1 MCDESCELYGDIKLI
16 LNEDSYLINLYQRF
30 PVTLDRGQDATIW
43 DNNGKQYIDCM
54 GGYGVAI
61 IGHCNNDVINAIDL
75 QLNKLMV
82 CHMSTYHDSRL
93 QFLSKLNSI
102 APDNLGRIFLS
113 NSGAESIEAALK
125 FSRKY
130 SQKTGVIS
138 MHGGYHG
145 KTFGALSV
153 TYNSKYRKSFSPL
166 LEGIKFV
173 PFGDTSS
180 LNEAIDESIGTVIL
194 EPIQGETGIIMP
206 PEGYVR
212 AVRDIC
218 TEKKIVLIFDEIQ
231 TGLGRTG
238 KMWAGQNWSTVPDI
252 MCIAKGVASGVPTGV
267 TFVKDEIAKCM
278 NLGEHSSTFAGNP
291 ISCSAGSATI
301 DAIING
307 DLVNKASA
315 TGMYFKNR
323 LLELKDKHPIIRDV
337 RGMGMMLALESRF
350 DVRDV
355 LMDGIKNGL
364 LMLYSGRT
372 IIRLLPPLVMK
383 KEQVS
388 KAIEILDVILTEE
401 EKRRNVK
408 R

>member
-1 MCDESCELYGDIKLI
+1 LI
-16 LNEDSYLINLYQRF
+16 TNEDSFLINLYQRF
-30 PVTLDRGQDATIW
+30 PVTVERAQGATIW
-43 DNNGKQYIDCM
+43 DTDGKEYIDCM

-61 IGHCNNDVINAIDL
+61 IGHCNKDVINAITL
-75 QLNKLMV
+75 QMNKLMV
-82 CHMSTYHDSRL
+82 CHMSTYNDSRL

-102 APDNLGRIFLS
+102 APENLSRIFFS

-125 FSRKY
+125 FSRKF
-130 SQKTGVIS
+130 SQKGGIIS
-138 MHGGYHG
+138 MYGGYHG

-153 TYNSKYRKSFSPL
+153 TYNSKYRKSFNPL

-173 PFGDTSS
+173 PFGDISS
-180 LNEAIDESIGTVIL
+180 LIDAIDESIGTVIL
-194 EPIQGETGIIMP
+194 EPIQGESGIIMP
-206 PEGYVR
+206 PDGYVK
-212 AVRDIC
+212 AVREIC
-218 TEKKIVLIFDEIQ
+218 TEKKLVLIFDEIQ

-238 KMWAGQNWSTVPDI
+238 KMWAGQNWTTVPDI
-252 MCIAKGVASGVPTGV
+252 MCIAKGIASGIPTGV

-291 ISCSAGSATI
+291 ITCSAGSATI
-301 DAIING
+301 DTIIKE
-307 DLVNKASA
+307 DLVTKASD
-315 TGMYFKNR
+315 TGTYFKKN
-323 LLELKDKHPIIRDV
+323 LIELKEKHPIIRDV

-350 DVRDV
+350 DIRDI
-355 LMDGIKNGL
+355 LMDGIRNGL

-388 KAIEILDVILTEE
+388 RAIEIMDKILSLE

-408 R
+408 N

>member
-1 MCDESCELYGDIKLI
+1 LYGDFKLI
-16 LNEDSYLINLYQRF
+16 TNEDSFLINLYQRF
-30 PVTLDRGQDATIW
+30 PVTVERAQGATIW
-43 DNNGKQYIDCM
+43 DTDGKEYIDCM

-61 IGHCNNDVINAIDL
+61 IGHCNKDVINAITL
-75 QLNKLMV
+75 QMNKLMV
-82 CHMSTYHDSRL
+82 CHMSTYNDSRL

-102 APDNLGRIFLS
+102 APENLSRIFFS

-125 FSRKY
+125 FSRKF
-130 SQKTGVIS
+130 SQKGGIIS
-138 MHGGYHG
+138 MYGGYHG

-153 TYNSKYRKSFSPL
+153 TYNSKYRKSFNPL

-173 PFGDTSS
+173 PFGDISS
-180 LNEAIDESIGTVIL
+180 LIDAIDESIGTVIL
-194 EPIQGETGIIMP
+194 EPIQGESGIIMP
-206 PEGYVR
+206 PDGYVK
-212 AVRDIC
+212 AVREIC
-218 TEKKIVLIFDEIQ
+218 TEKKLVLIFDEIQ

-238 KMWAGQNWSTVPDI
+238 KMWAGQNWTTAPDI
-252 MCIAKGVASGVPTGV
+252 MCIAKGIASGIPTGV

-291 ISCSAGSATI
+291 ITCSAGSATI
-301 DAIING
+301 DTIIKE
-307 DLVNKASA
+307 DLVTKASD
-315 TGMYFKNR
+315 TGTYFKKN
-323 LLELKDKHPIIRDV
+323 LIELKEKHPIIRDV

-350 DVRDV
+350 DVRDI
-355 LMDGIKNGL
+355 LMDGIRNGL

-388 KAIEILDVILTEE
+388 RAIEIMDKILSLE

-408 R
+408 N

>member
-1 MCDESCELYGDIKLI
+1 LI
-16 LNEDSYLINLYQRF
+16 PNEDSFLINLYQRF
-30 PVTLDRGQDATIW
+30 PVTVERAQGSTIW
-43 DNNGKQYIDCM
+43 DTDGKEYIDCM

-61 IGHCNNDVINAIDL
+61 IGHCNKDVINAITL
-75 QLNKLMV
+75 QMNKLMV
-82 CHMSTYHDSRL
+82 CHMSTYNDSRL

-102 APDNLGRIFLS
+102 APENLSRIFFS

-125 FSRKY
+125 FSRKF
-130 SQKTGVIS
+130 SQKGGIIS
-138 MHGGYHG
+138 MYGGYHG

-153 TYNSKYRKSFSPL
+153 TYNSKYRKSFNPL

-173 PFGDTSS
+173 PFGDISS
-180 LNEAIDESIGTVIL
+180 LIDAIDESIGTVIL
-194 EPIQGETGIIMP
+194 EPIQGESGIIMP
-206 PEGYVR
+206 PDGYVK
-212 AVRDIC
+212 AVREIC
-218 TEKKIVLIFDEIQ
+218 TEKKLVLIFDEIQ

-238 KMWAGQNWSTVPDI
+238 KMWAGQNWTTAPDI
-252 MCIAKGVASGVPTGV
+252 MCIAKGIASGIPTGV

-291 ISCSAGSATI
+291 ITCSAGSATI
-301 DAIING
+301 DTIIKE
-307 DLVNKASA
+307 DLVTKASD
-315 TGMYFKNR
+315 TGTYFKKN
-323 LLELKDKHPIIRDV
+323 LIELKEKHPIIRDV

-350 DVRDV
+350 DIRDI
-355 LMDGIKNGL
+355 LMDGIRNGL

-388 KAIEILDVILTEE
+388 RAIEIMDKILSLE

-408 R
+408 N